1 MTTNGINGSAHVSG
15 LAVQAR
21 AVFGGIHHHH
31 ALTVSYPAPRQIPPS
46 PRHFT
51 NRTQQLRAVETA
63 RTAGATIVA
72 ITGLAGAGKT
82 GLATHWLHSQGTYT
96 DGHLYADLHSPAA
109 STAPQA
115 ILSRWLRAL
124 GLPVPSDDLQELVG
138 LWRSATADLAVALL
152 LDNAPSAAEVRP
164 LLPGGAS
171 SLAVVTSHTALGELA
186 ADGAAFIRVGPLAPA
201 ASLQLLGRFAG
212 TTRIAA
218 APEAAAAIADAC
230 AHLPLPLVLAGAR
243 LAARPQRPLRAAAH
257 ALTAPADTRAHPEDR
272 VRMAITTALTATY
285 TSLDADAQRLYRYLG
300 LLPTE
305 DIDPDLAAA
314 AGALPWATADW
325 LLEVLADEQLLE
337 PLAADAARPVRY
349 RMATAAREHACALA
363 AEHDPEHE
371 RTGVRRRLCEWMLL
385 IATHAQFRLTPAQA
399 TLRRASEGPP
409 PPARLPFTDDAGAL
423 DWLDSHQHN
432 LLGLLRAAETAAW
445 YDTAWTLVD
454 AFWPLFQFRH
464 PYTLWADAHEIGLA
478 AARSAGNPAAQ
489 RQMLA
494 SGAIGL
500 AAAGRS
506 HDAIDWYTGMLDA
519 ARDCADVRDEG
530 QAHLGLGTCHLHA
543 GRPHDAE
550 EHLAQAITRWKGCG
564 YLRGVGLALIML
576 GETALATDAPL
587 QALTQLHRARTL
599 LLDAQEPYEAAR
611 ALALHGHTHVL
622 LGRIADGITE
632 LEAALETITQAG
644 STLWQARTLA
654 LLAQAHQAT
663 GARERARLHYQR
675 SAELYHRIRPAE
687 ADRIRRLLQAL

>member
-1 MTTNGINGSAHVSG
+1 MTTNGINGSAIYG
-15 LAVQAR
+15 LAVQAK
-21 AVFGGIHHHH
+21 AVFGGIHHH
-31 ALTVSYPAPRQIPPS
+31 APAAPYPVPRQMPP
-46 PRHFT
+46 PPPYFT
-51 NRTQQLRAVETA
+51 NRTEQLHALETA

-82 GLATHWLHSQGTYT
+82 GLATHWLHNQSAYT
-96 DGHLYADLHSPAA
+96 DGHLYADLRTHAA

-115 ILSRWLRAL
+115 VLSRWLRAL
-124 GLPVPSDDLQELVG
+124 GLPVPSDDLQELAG

-152 LDNAPSAAEVRP
+152 LDNATSAAEVRP

-171 SLAVVTSHTALGELA
+171 SLAVVTSRTTLGELA
-186 ADGAAFIRVGPLAPA
+186 ADGAAFTRVGPLAPT
-201 ASLQLLGRFAG
+201 ASIELLGRVAG
-212 TTRIAA
+212 TPRLAA
-218 APEAAAAIADAC
+218 DPEAAAAIADAC

-243 LAARPQRPLRAAAH
+243 LAARPERPLRCAAD
-257 ALTAPADTRAHPEDR
+257 ALTAPADTPAHPEDR

-300 LLPTE
+300 LLPTD

-314 AGALPWATADW
+314 AGALTWATADW

-337 PLAADAARPVRY
+337 PLAADSARLVRY
-349 RMATAAREHACALA
+349 RMPAAVREHACTLA
-363 AEHDPEHE
+363 AEHDSEQE

-385 IATHAQFRLTPAQA
+385 IATHAQARLTPAQA
-399 TLRRASEGPP
+399 TLRRATEGPP

-423 DWLDSHQHN
+423 NWLDSHQHN

-445 YDTAWTLVD
+445 YDTAWKMVD
-454 AFWPLFQFRH
+454 AFWPLFQLRH
-464 PYTLWADAHEIGLA
+464 PYTLWTAAHEIGLA
-478 AARSAGNPAAQ
+478 AARSTNNPAAQ

-506 HDAIDWYTGMLDA
+506 HDAIDWYTGMLNA
-519 ARDCADVRDEG
+519 ARDSADDRDEG
-530 QAHLGLGTCHLHA
+530 QAHLGLGSCHLHA

-550 EHLAQAITRWKGCG
+550 QHLDQAVARWEECG
-564 YLRGVGLALIML
+564 YLRGVGLALIVL
-576 GETALATDAPL
+576 GETALATDAPC
-587 QALTQLHRARTL
+587 QALSRLDRARTL

-632 LEAALETITQAG
+632 MEAALETVTQAG
-644 STLWQARTLA
+644 STLWQARTLE

-663 GARERARLHYQR
+663 GARERARLHYRR
-675 SAELYHRIRPAE
+675 SAELYRQIRPAE